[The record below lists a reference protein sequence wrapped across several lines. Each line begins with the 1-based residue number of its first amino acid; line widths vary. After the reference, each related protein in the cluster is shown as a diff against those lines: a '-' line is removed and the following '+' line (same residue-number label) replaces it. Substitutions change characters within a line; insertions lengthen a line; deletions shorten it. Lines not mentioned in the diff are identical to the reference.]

1 MTLSRPVLKK
11 IKSHRRRNP
20 LVAHPFNYPA
30 SAESGRRNPQRR
42 PSDQTHDHDVT
53 RPAATHCSAPPAFGR
68 AAETRLPTH
77 HHTRLFGTPVAAP
90 SNRHQES
97 PASPC
102 RRSASPRCAAG
113 RAASLVAS
121 GRSGTPALQTAAPM
135 SSFENA
141 FSISRRSVA
150 VILSKWFW
158 GPVFP
163 DVPREPVPK
172 VIYPA
177 NRGLTKSW
185 RIPSYA
191 KGAASH
197 RDDVSG
203 RCTSRSPT
211 TFHDPWLCFQT
222 RSGLEFTHSG

>member
-1 MTLSRPVLKK
+1 
-11 IKSHRRRNP
+11 
-20 LVAHPFNYPA
+20 
-30 SAESGRRNPQRR
+30 
-42 PSDQTHDHDVT
+42 
-53 RPAATHCSAPPAFGR
+53 
-68 AAETRLPTH
+68 
-77 HHTRLFGTPVAAP
+77 
-90 SNRHQES
+90 
-97 PASPC
+97 
-102 RRSASPRCAAG
+102 
-113 RAASLVAS
+113 
-121 GRSGTPALQTAAPM
+121 M

-177 NRGLTKSW
+177 NPWPNKEL
-185 RIPSYA
+185 IPSYA

-197 RDDVSG
+197 RDDVSAVS
-203 RCTSRSPT
+203 TSRSPT